1 MMSTV
6 EKKKIGEPIPHPA
19 SLKHVLIKLQN
30 YRMLNV

>member
-6 EKKKIGEPIPHPA
+6 EKKIGEPIPHPA